1 MPKYKAKIPTPD
13 LMNSVLQIIQGQA
26 EIKDV
31 GDQFIVVELDEPDE
45 YALANTIRDLA
56 SEIAATTCQ
65 SVDIARPTLV
75 EP

>member
-13 LMNSVLQIIQGQA
+13 LISSVLQILQGQA

-31 GDQFIVVELDEPDE
+31 DDQFIVIELEEADE

-65 SVDIARPTLV
+65 SIDIARPTLV